1 MACSYRSVVE
11 LLSRPNFQHHRLNK
25 HDSFPQG
32 RKAVRF
38 SLIAPLSIYY
48 CVVVTI
54 IIFLFF
60 SAGDGAQGLVYA
72 KQVNTTRLHFQS
84 KAILFFVFL
93 YDVFWEGVLGAQTG
107 LELEIFLSL
116 SLQSAG
122 IELLSTAHHC
132 AWFQFCVLLF

>member
-1 MACSYRSVVE
+1 MTCSLRAGRLSSSV
-11 LLSRPNFQHHRLNK
+11 LLLHSVFIL
-25 HDSFPQG
+25 
-32 RKAVRF
+32 
-38 SLIAPLSIYY
+38 L
-48 CVVVTI
+48 VVVTII

-93 YDVFWEGVLGAQTG
+93 YDVFWEGALGAQTG

-132 AWFQFCVLLF
+132 AWFQFCLLLF

>member
-1 MACSYRSVVE
+1 MTRSLRAGRLSGSV
-11 LLSRPNFQHHRLNK
+11 LLLHSVFII
-25 HDSFPQG
+25 
-32 RKAVRF
+32 V
-38 SLIAPLSIYY
+38 
-48 CVVVTI
+48 VVVTI

-93 YDVFWEGVLGAQTG
+93 YDVFWEGALGAQTG